1 MELLDK
7 YILDAQSAMRK
18 IERMALEFA
27 EQISG
32 DATAVV
38 IIGIRNSGLVVAE
51 KVGEYLLN
59 VLPNKLTI
67 LSATLDKQLPDEV
80 SFSEKLDFTGLHI
93 LLVDDV
99 SNSGRTLTYAL
110 KPLLNFHPKSI
121 RTMVLVE
128 RMHKQFPVKP
138 DFVGLSIATTLEQH
152 IKVSVEA
159 NEIKGAFVG

>member
-67 LSATLDKQLPDEV
+67 LSATLDKQLSDEV